1 MTAEESSMQTYGVS
15 RATTASP
22 DKVWSVWSDPNNW
35 SRWNSGITSAE
46 VDGPIAN
53 GTKGKMT
60 TNRSS
65 AHEVTFFNVV
75 EGRGFSMAM
84 AGPPLAS
91 FTFSCEITPDG
102 TGSTIAQNVT
112 ITGPLA
118 FLFGPMMGA
127 QMAKHFIPVLDDLAR
142 TAEAGAP

>member
-1 MTAEESSMQTYGVS
+1 MQTYGVS

-22 DKVWSVWSDPNNW
+22 DKVWSVWSDPNSW

-60 TNRSS
+60 ANRGST
-65 AHEVTFFNVV
+65 HEVTFSNVV
-75 EGRGFSMAM
+75 EGRGFSMSM

-91 FTFSCEITPDG
+91 ITFSCEIAPNG

-112 ITGPLA
+112 IAGPLA

-127 QMAKHFIPVLDDLAR
+127 EMAKHFIPVLDDLAR
-142 TAEAGAP
+142 TAEAGAV